1 MVVLECGF
9 LMDIVLCDHYAMV
22 KVLQF
27 SGAKLN
33 QMQFRRSS
41 ARLFPKGQ
49 IILIWQ
55 KCGLEIYCRSCMEI
69 KYS

>member
-41 ARLFPKGQ
+41 GAVQLDSFLKG
-49 IILIWQ
+49 
-55 KCGLEIYCRSCMEI
+55 K
-69 KYS
+69 